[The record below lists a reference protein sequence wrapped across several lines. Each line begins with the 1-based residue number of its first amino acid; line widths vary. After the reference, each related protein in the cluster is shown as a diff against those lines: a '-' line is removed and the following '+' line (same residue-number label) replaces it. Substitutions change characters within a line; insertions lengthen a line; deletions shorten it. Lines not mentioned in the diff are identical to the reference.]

1 MTKKAVDQTIQRV
14 RQLASLP
21 YSAYAPGNVRW
32 YPTKQDAFG
41 QQWHQTKVRE
51 LFVFSH
57 QIDRKGTLEFK
68 VLNPANGHWLHFVP
82 KGYIPGYE
90 QFDAVAS
97 ATGEFGRRAEKA
109 TMYTATTLAT
119 GGLGGAAG
127 LTGLGVRAFMG
138 RFVVDSSIQFAGGLM
153 AHNLNMR
160 EAAEEV
166 NLTSSF
172 LAAALPGGKMWGSV
186 RNNAVASQA
195 EVKLVFEKERRFKV
209 DYAEFSTLS
218 GALNY
223 IQKVGFGVTADF
235 LTGKMS
241 AAVAPAR
248 RSSVFAMRRA
258 TDPNIR
264 WINAQRVQIFG
275 LYNRVVEA
283 SKFVGEG
290 LSNMVEDQLKP
301 EAPGGAHK

>member
-1 MTKKAVDQTIQRV
+1 MTKRAVDQTVQRV

-32 YPTKQDAFG
+32 YPTKPDAFG

-51 LFVFSH
+51 LFIFSH

-82 KGYIPGYE
+82 KGYIPGHE

-97 ATGEFGRRAEKA
+97 ATGEFGKRTETA

-127 LTGLGVRAFMG
+127 LTGMGVRAFMG
-138 RFVVDSSIQFAGGLM
+138 RFAVDSSIQFAGGLM
-153 AHNLNMR
+153 AHNLNLR
-160 EAAEEV
+160 GAFEEI

-172 LAAALPGGKMWGSV
+172 LAAALPGGRIWGSV
-186 RNNAVASQA
+186 RNNALAALA
-195 EVKLVFEKERRFKV
+195 EIKPLYAERRLKIEF
-209 DYAEFSTLS
+209 AEFSTLS

-241 AAVAPAR
+241 AMVAPTR

-264 WINAQRVQIFG
+264 WINAQRVQILG
-275 LYNRVVEA
+275 LYNHVVEA

-301 EAPGGAHK
+301 SKPDDANK

>member
-1 MTKKAVDQTIQRV
+1 M

-32 YPTKQDAFG
+32 YPTKPDAFG

-82 KGYIPGYE
+82 KGYIPGHE

-97 ATGEFGRRAEKA
+97 ATGEFGKRAETA

-127 LTGLGVRAFMG
+127 LTGMGVRAFMG
-138 RFVVDSSIQFAGGLM
+138 RFAVDSSIQFAGGLM
-153 AHNLNMR
+153 AHNLNLR
-160 EAAEEV
+160 GAFEEI

-172 LAAALPGGKMWGSV
+172 LAAALPGGRIWGSV
-186 RNNAVASQA
+186 RNNALAALA
-195 EVKLVFEKERRFKV
+195 EIKPLYAERRLKIEF
-209 DYAEFSTLS
+209 AEFSTLS

-241 AAVAPAR
+241 AMVAPTR

-264 WINAQRVQIFG
+264 WINAQRVQILG
-275 LYNRVVEA
+275 LYNHVVEA

-301 EAPGGAHK
+301 SKPDDANK